1 MPVTDRY
8 DLTAK
13 ERVQG
18 FITAFEFYKHDC
30 DLQPLPDEGRF
41 EFFTSEDQAR
51 SMRIRTHRAI
61 ALRKFVL
68 QHKDAFYLVKIHLAL
83 EELGRLSIGDSSRE
97 DLERFLDQLKFGNVG
112 AVGIIESDR
121 GEPTLDSSI
130 VDDLLNG
137 QYLHSDTDK
146 MSRHQAR
153 PDMSVNLALFGWLHL
168 ASTLCEITYQ
178 MSLETLKSIEAE
190 NV

>member
-18 FITAFEFYKHDC
+18 FITAFESYKHDC
-30 DLQPLPDEGRF
+30 DLQPLPDESRF

-68 QHKDAFYLVKIHLAL
+68 QHKDAFYLVKLLEDAQWDGMRHFDAHAYRTEDADGVWDFARGCIRNYLAFAAKA
-83 EELGRLSIGDSSRE
+83 RE
-97 DLERFLDQLKFGNVG
+97 FDQDPRVAEALAYTGVP
-112 AVGIIESDR
+112 ALA
-121 GEPTLDSSI
+121 EPTVGL
-130 VDDLLNG
+130 G
-137 QYLHSDTDK
+137 
-146 MSRHQAR
+146 
-153 PDMSVNLALFGWLHL
+153 
-168 ASTLCEITYQ
+168 
-178 MSLETLKSIEAE
+178 
-190 NV
+190 